1 MLLYL
6 LVTCTRT
13 QMTDNTGP
21 GAPDRHAFQ
30 KRQGLTGAACAG
42 ASRSATD
49 HDEPEACGRL
59 QSLVSYVV
67 RELSMEDAGVD
78 AHAVASGLQQHQ
90 ISFEQLVD
98 KSSAPVTSCA
108 TTLSELLLPH
118 APAGSSMVDLSFAV
132 RIHVDGWVKD
142 NQRDGPAGS
151 KRQPRARVRARV
163 RAVWPRSPSLR
174 CTWRGGWRSD
184 MRSFQRASAPSN
196 HRIVLWEGQKRPYE
210 AAFATWRPRA
220 AFWAVITKI
229 NRLTRRAAPAP
240 EARGGQRLS

>member
-6 LVTCTRT
+6 LLTCTRT

-67 RELSMEDAGVD
+67 RELSMDNAGVD

-90 ISFEQLVD
+90 FSFEQLVD
-98 KSSAPVTSCA
+98 ESAPVTSCA
-108 TTLSELLLPH
+108 KTLSELLLPH

-132 RIHVDGWVKD
+132 RIHVDGWVRD

-151 KRQPRARVRARV
+151 KRQPSPGLDDAIASKKAAAQRMEAVLAYPWVQKQCAAVREYICDGEMRE
-163 RAVWPRSPSLR
+163 RDFEQTRSGELQVGSRHEL
-174 CTWRGGWRSD
+174 WLVYALVAGLDRG
-184 MRSFQRASAPSN
+184 
-196 HRIVLWEGQKRPYE
+196 HEL
-210 AAFATWRPRA
+210 
-220 AFWAVITKI
+220 
-229 NRLTRRAAPAP
+229 
-240 EARGGQRLS
+240 